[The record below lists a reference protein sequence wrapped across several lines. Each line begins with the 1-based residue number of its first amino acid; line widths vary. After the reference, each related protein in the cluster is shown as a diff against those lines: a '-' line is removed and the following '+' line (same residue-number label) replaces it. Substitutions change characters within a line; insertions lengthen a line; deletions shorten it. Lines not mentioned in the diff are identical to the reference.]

1 MNLLKN
7 VPKHN
12 LFHVNNQLRG
22 NNGKITNSCNFTK
35 RVLLIDD
42 KGECLVCK
50 CAMFLPV
57 SVGNITDFDSLE
69 EVWSN
74 PIAKHLQQDIDDKKF
89 TYCAVEKCGI
99 ASTNMIQDHYTLLL
113 NVDESCNLACPS
125 CRRSAVMHK
134 SGDEFEKRLA
144 QFNHFLRL
152 LEKFDKPTQII
163 ISGSGDPFA
172 SHITRPFLTDYKPL
186 PNHKVHIFT
195 NALLLKKQLRNNP
208 LVDNINIYWVSID
221 AGSKETYEI
230 VRRPGKWENLI
241 ENLDFLKEL
250 SEKTNAMVSLRFV
263 LQNSNYK
270 DLKSFGELCKKYNFN
285 GHVAA
290 LENWTAWDN
299 FSDHDVLGN
308 MNHENHSEAILLLKD
323 FFKEYFNFNITFDNY
338 LRRLIYTIKD

>member
-12 LFHVNNQLRG
+12 LFHVSNQLRG
-22 NNGKITNSCNFTK
+22 NLQGKITNSCNFTK

-57 SVGNITDFDSLE
+57 SVGKITDFNSLE

-74 PIAKHLQQDIDDKKF
+74 PIARELQQDIDDKKF
-89 TYCAVEKCGI
+89 TYCATEKCGI
-99 ASTNMIQDHYTLLL
+99 ATSDMIQSHYTLLL

-125 CRRSAVMHK
+125 CRRNAIMHK
-134 SGDEFEKRLA
+134 TGEDFEKRLA

-152 LEKFDKPTQII
+152 LEKFEKPTQII

-186 PNHKVHIFT
+186 PYHKVHIFT
-195 NALLLKKQLRNNP
+195 NSLLLKKQLRNNP
-208 LVDNINIYWVSID
+208 LVNNINIYWVSID
-221 AGSKETYEI
+221 AGTKETYEI
-230 VRRPGKWENLI
+230 VRRPGRWENLI
-241 ENLDFLKEL
+241 ENLDYLKEI
-250 SEKTNAMVSLRFV
+250 SDRTGAYVSLRFV
-263 LQNSNYK
+263 LQNANHN
-270 DLKSFGELCKKYNFN
+270 DLIPFSELCSHYNFN
-285 GHVAA
+285 GHVAG

-299 FSDHDVLGN
+299 FSEHDVLGN
-308 MNHENHSEAILLLKD
+308 KQHPNHIKAISELNKLAATK
-323 FFKEYFNFNITFDNY
+323 NPNITFDGY
-338 LRRLIYTIKD
+338 LETFISL

>member
-1 MNLLKN
+1 MNLINN

-12 LFHVNNQLRG
+12 LFHVNNQIRG
-22 NNGKITNSCNFTK
+22 NLEGKITNDCNFTK

-57 SVGNITDFDSLE
+57 SVGNITDFNSLE
-69 EVWSN
+69 EVWTN
-74 PIAKHLQQDIDDKKF
+74 PVARHLQQDIDDKKF

-99 ASTNMIQDHYTLLL
+99 ATANMVQSYYTLLL
-113 NVDESCNLACPS
+113 NVDESCNLSCPS
-125 CRRSAVMHK
+125 CRRSAIMHK
-134 SGDEFEKRLA
+134 SGEQFEKRLA

-195 NALLLKKQLRNNP
+195 NSLLLKKQLRNNP
-208 LVDNINIYWVSID
+208 LVNNINIYWVSID
-221 AGSKETYEI
+221 AGTKDTYEI
-230 VRRPGKWENLI
+230 VRQPGRWENLI

-250 SEKTNAMVSLRFV
+250 SDRTGAFVSLRFV
-263 LQNSNYK
+263 LQNANYN
-270 DLKSFGELCKKYNFN
+270 DLLPFGELCSHYNFN

-299 FSDHDVLGN
+299 FSEHDVLGN
-308 MNHENHSEAILLLKD
+308 VNHPNRDAAIANLNQLAATK
-323 FFKEYFNFNITFDNY
+323 NPNITFDGY
-338 LRRLIYTIKD
+338 LETFISL